1 MQHRESSVNDQPT
14 NPPSLPSHQA
24 RDSRVHAYLYDADG
38 HDREVALDEQCI
50 RDLGERN
57 LLWVDVGTR
66 DRQVLEP
73 LARLFSLDDTSLR
86 ELLRSQ
92 DDLYLDNYGEYFQFD
107 VVALSPADDNGY
119 EKLLP
124 GHNAVHLEF
133 LVGPRWIITVH
144 DGDLPFLEAFR
155 EQDKGETLIG
165 ALSPPALVASLLDW
179 HLTAYFDALAGLEA
193 FLDRLDEVMLTRSA
207 KQSLL
212 SGVVEVR
219 RRVSRLRRLLAAQR
233 LVFYGLSRP
242 DFTHVVESDA
252 SSHYRSLERRFERAV
267 DAVDHARD
275 LVNGSFDLFTTR
287 TAEATNDLVRR
298 LTFVT
303 VLLGAISA
311 IAGIFGMNFEMPYEQ
326 AGVLDFWAVVGILVA
341 LSTAATLFARRRGW
355 I

>member
-1 MQHRESSVNDQPT
+1 MHHRQFSVNDQPT
-14 NPPSLPSHQA
+14 KPPPLPSQV
-24 RDSRVHAYLYDADG
+24 RDGRVHAYLYEADG
-38 HDREVALDEQCI
+38 HDCEVALDEACI
-50 RDLGERN
+50 RDLGERS
-57 LLWVDVGTR
+57 LLWVDVGAR
-66 DRQVLEP
+66 DRQTLEH
-73 LARLFSLDDTSLR
+73 LARLFNLDDTSVR

-107 VVALSPADDNGY
+107 VVALSPSDDNGH
-119 EKLLP
+119 EKLMP

-179 HLTAYFDALAGLEA
+179 HLTAYFEALAGHEA
-193 FLDRLDEVMLTRSA
+193 FLDRLDEVILTRSA

-242 DFTHVVESDA
+242 DFSHVVESDA
-252 SSHYRSLERRFERAV
+252 ASHYRSLERRFERAV
-267 DAVDHARD
+267 DAVDHSRD

-311 IAGIFGMNFEMPYEQ
+311 IAGIFGMNFEMPYKQ
-326 AGVLDFWAVVGILVA
+326 AGVLEFWAVVGILVT

>member
-1 MQHRESSVNDQPT
+1 MRHDQHNVGEDHESTRSA
-14 NPPSLPSHQA
+14 S
-24 RDSRVHAYLYDADG
+24 VHAYLYDADG
-38 HDREVALDEQCI
+38 HDREVALDGLCI

-73 LARLFSLDDTSLR
+73 LVGLFDLKRDSLR
-86 ELLRSQ
+86 ELLHPQ

-107 VVALSPADDNGY
+107 VVALSPVGESGHEAW
-119 EKLLP
+119 LP
-124 GHNAVHLEF
+124 RHRAVHLEF
-133 LVGPRWIITVH
+133 LVGPRWIMTVH
-144 DGDLPFLEAFR
+144 DGDLPFLRAFR

-179 HLTAYFDALAGLEA
+179 HLTAYFDALTALEA
-193 FLDRLDEVMLTRSA
+193 FLDHLDETMLTRAA
-207 KQSLL
+207 KRSLL
-212 SGVVEVR
+212 PGVVEVR
-219 RRVSRLRRLLAAQR
+219 RRVSRLRRLLASHR

-242 DFTHVVESDA
+242 DFAHVVESDA

-275 LVNGSFDLFTTR
+275 LVNGSFDLLTTR

-303 VLLGAISA
+303 LLLGVFSA
-311 IAGIFGMNFEMPYEQ
+311 IAGIFGMNFEIPYWHWGAEGFW
-326 AGVLDFWAVVGILVA
+326 GVISALVSVSIGVTVV
-341 LSTAATLFARRRGW
+341 ARRRNW